1 MSKKL
6 TGVLLRTLIGA
17 AIFMVVVFVGGV
29 AAGWLAAHGTVDA
42 DHAVVWLSGAVALVS
57 MAGSMVISVAWMRA
71 IDEAAR
77 EAHKAAWFWGGCGGM
92 SLGGVLLIMT
102 SLPQSAAWSFTA
114 FDGRTDPA
122 AYAATG
128 AFGMMMLM
136 VAGYAVVWAWWWLT
150 RMRD

>member
-6 TGVLLRTLIGA
+6 TSLMLRTLIGVG
-17 AIFMVVVFVGGV
+17 IFMVALFAVGV
-29 AAGWLAAHGTVDA
+29 AVGWLAAHGTVDK
-42 DHAVVWLSGAVALVS
+42 DHALVWVVGAIAVVA
-57 MAGSMVISVAWMRA
+57 MTGAMVVSVAWMRA

-92 SLGGVLLIMT
+92 ALGGVLLIMT
-102 SLPQSAAWSFTA
+102 SLPQSAAWTFTA

-136 VAGYAVVWAWWWLT
+136 VAGYTVVWAWWWLT

>member
-6 TGVLLRTLIGA
+6 TGVLLRTLVGA
-17 AIFMVVVFVGGV
+17 GIFMVVVFVGGI

-42 DHAVVWLSGAVALVS
+42 GRAVVWLSGVIAVVS
-57 MAGSMVISVAWMRA
+57 MVGAMVISVAWMRA

-92 SLGGVLLIMT
+92 SVGCAVLIMT
-102 SLPQSAAWSFTA
+102 TLPQSTEWRFAAIG
-114 FDGRTDPA
+114 GRTDPA

-128 AFGMMMLM
+128 AFAMLALM
-136 VAGYAVVWAWWWLT
+136 VIGYTVVWAWWWLT
-150 RMRD
+150 RLRD

>member
-6 TGVLLRTLIGA
+6 TSVMLRTLIGA
-17 AIFMVVVFVGGV
+17 GIFMVLVFAAGV
-29 AAGWLAAHGTVDA
+29 AVGRLAGQGAVDKDQALVWLVGAI
-42 DHAVVWLSGAVALVS
+42 AVVAMVGA
-57 MAGSMVISVAWMRA
+57 MVVSVAWMRA

-92 SLGGVLLIMT
+92 SLGGVALIMT
-102 SLPQSAAWSFTA
+102 SLPQSAQWSFTA
-114 FDGRTDPA
+114 FNGRTDPA

-128 AFGMMMLM
+128 AFLMMMLM
-136 VAGYAVVWAWWWLT
+136 VAGYTVVWAWWWLT

>member
-6 TGVLLRTLIGA
+6 SGLLLRTLIGA
-17 AIFMVVVFVGGV
+17 GIFIVVAFFAGV
-29 AAGWLAAHGTVDA
+29 AAGWLKAHGVLQA
-42 DHAVVWLSGAVALVS
+42 DHAVLWLVGVIAVVS

-92 SLGGVLLIMT
+92 AVGGVFIILA
-102 SLPQSAAWSFTA
+102 SAPQAAAVHLSSWFG
-114 FDGRTDPA
+114 GRTDPA

-128 AFGMMMLM
+128 AGAMVLLM
-136 VAGYAVVWAWWWLT
+136 TAGYTVAWAWWWWK
-150 RMRD
+150 RR

>member
-6 TGVLLRTLIGA
+6 TSVMLRTLIGVG
-17 AIFMVVVFVGGV
+17 IFMVVLF
-29 AAGWLAAHGTVDA
+29 AAGIAVGWLVGHGAVDK
-42 DHAVVWLSGAVALVS
+42 DYAVVWLVGAIAVVA
-57 MAGSMVISVAWMRA
+57 MAGAMAISIAWMRA

-92 SLGGVLLIMT
+92 CLGGVLLIMT
-102 SLPQSAAWSFTA
+102 SLPQSARWTFTA

-136 VAGYAVVWAWWWLT
+136 TLGYTVVWAWWWLT

>member
-6 TGVLLRTLIGA
+6 TSLVLRTLIGA
-17 AIFMVVVFVGGV
+17 GIFMVVMFAAGV
-29 AAGWLAAHGTVDA
+29 AVGWLAGHGTIDK
-42 DHAVVWLSGAVALVS
+42 DHALVWLVAFIAVAAMVG
-57 MAGSMVISVAWMRA
+57 AMVISVAWMRA

-102 SLPQSAAWSFTA
+102 SLPQSAEWSFAA
-114 FDGRTDPA
+114 FNGRTDPA

-136 VAGYAVVWAWWWLT
+136 VVGYTVVWAWWWLT